1 MEILY
6 AALIVG
12 GVGLIIGIILSV
24 SGKFLAVPVDEKEVA
39 IREVLP
45 GNNCGGCGFAG
56 CDGLAAAIAKGES
69 APNACPVG
77 GAEVAAKISE
87 IVGVEAELVKNVAY
101 VKCAGDCEHAKEK
114 YHYVGNTNCADAAN
128 IPGGGSKA
136 CSYGCLGLGSCVK
149 ACEFDAIH
157 VINGKAVVDKEK
169 CVACGKC
176 IAACPKNLIE
186 LIPYEAQYV
195 VKCSSKD
202 RGLEVKKACS
212 AGCIGCGL
220 CAKNCEHG
228 AVTFINNIAHI
239 DQSKCQSCGV
249 CMEKCPV
256 KAIVKLHE

>member
-12 GVGLIIGIILSV
+12 GVGFMIGIILSV
-24 SGKFLAVPVDEKEVA
+24 SGKFLAVPVDEKAVA
-39 IREVLP
+39 IRDVLP

-56 CDGLAAAIAKGES
+56 CDGLAAAIAEGEC

-87 IVGVEAELVKNVAY
+87 IVGIEAEVVKNVAY
-101 VKCAGDCEHAKEK
+101 VKCAGDCDHAKEK
-114 YHYVGNTNCADAAN
+114 YNYVGNYSCADAAN
-128 IPGGGSKA
+128 IPGGGAKA

-157 VINGKAVVDKEK
+157 VVNGKAVVDKEK

-176 IAACPKNLIE
+176 IAACPKKLIE
-186 LIPYEAQYV
+186 LIPYEAGYV

-202 RGLEVKKACS
+202 RGMEVKKSCT

-220 CAKNCEHG
+220 CARNCEYG
-228 AVTFINNIAHI
+228 AVQFVNNIAHI

-256 KAIVKLHE
+256 EAIVKLHE

>member
-24 SGKFLAVPVDEKEVA
+24 SGKFLAVPVDEKEIA

-45 GNNCGGCGFAG
+45 GNNCGGCGYAG

-77 GAEVAAKISE
+77 GAEVAKKIGD
-87 IVGVEAELVKNVAY
+87 IVGIEAELIKHVAY
-101 VKCAGDCEHAKEK
+101 VRCAGDCDSTRQK
-114 YHYVGNTNCADAAN
+114 YNYVGNMNCIDAAS
-128 IPGGGSKA
+128 IPGGGGKA
-136 CSYGCLGLGSCVK
+136 CSYGCLGYGTCVNV
-149 ACEFDAIH
+149 CDFNAIEI
-157 VINGKAVVDKEK
+157 VNGIAKVDKEK

-176 IAACPKNLIE
+176 VAACPKKLIE
-186 LIPYEAQYV
+186 LIPYEAKYV

-202 RGLEVKKACS
+202 RGKDVKNACDK
-212 AGCIGCGL
+212 GCIGCGL
-220 CAKNCEHG
+220 CAKNCEYESIE
-228 AVTFINNIAHI
+228 FKDNIAHI
-239 DQSKCQSCGV
+239 DQTKCQSCGV

-256 KAIVKLHE
+256 KAILKLHD

>member
-12 GVGLIIGIILSV
+12 GVGLVIGIILSV
-24 SGKFLAVPVDEKEVA
+24 SGKFLAVPVDEKEVS
-39 IREVLP
+39 IRAVLP

-69 APNACPVG
+69 SPNSCPVG
-77 GAEVAAKISE
+77 GAEVAALISE
-87 IVGVEAELVKNVAY
+87 IVGVEAEMIKYVAY
-101 VKCAGDCEHAKEK
+101 VKCAGDCKHAKEK
-114 YHYVGNTNCADAAN
+114 YNYVGNQNCADAAN

-149 ACEFDAIH
+149 ACEFGAIH
-157 VINGKAVVDKEK
+157 VIDGKAVVDKEK
-169 CVACGKC
+169 CVACKKC

-186 LIPYEAQYV
+186 LIPYEAKYV

-202 RGLEVKKACS
+202 RGMDVKKNCT

-220 CAKNCEHG
+220 CAKNCEHD
-228 AVTFINNIAHI
+228 AIEFVNNIAHI
-239 DQSKCQSCGV
+239 DQSKCQSCGI

-256 KAIVKLHE
+256 KAIVKLHD